1 MILSFRSKI
10 RKALATPMI
19 IRIIIMILL
28 RRRGR
33 LSNRGLIITGINFL
47 SILMKKL
54 IMMMPPSMKKSML
67 QMRSSCLGVQRLQN
81 LTYY

>member
-1 MILSFRSKI
+1 MILNFRSKI

-67 QMRSSCLGVQRLQN
+67 QMRSSFLGVQRLQN